1 MGDEAM
7 VSSVAALAILI
18 NQGIGDTI
26 RVSLT
31 PDKMGVR
38 TKEVEV
44 CKNILSSL
52 NLKQFKPKV
61 VSCPGCGR
69 TSSSYFIELTKD
81 INKHIENNMIHGNL
95 SIKMLKISILLS
107 WDVLLMA
114 QVNPST
120 RTSGLVCLG
129 QMNHQVHQYMLMVR
143 R

>member
-1 MGDEAM
+1 M
-7 VSSVAALAILI
+7 S
-18 NQGIGDTI
+18 GIGDTI

-31 PDKMGVR
+31 PDEMGVR

-81 INKHIENNMIHGNL
+81 INKHIKKIYSNYAQKFITLPKSSVQERTNFIIE
-95 SIKMLKISILLS
+95 SIK
-107 WDVLLMA
+107 
-114 QVNPST
+114 
-120 RTSGLVCLG
+120 
-129 QMNHQVHQYMLMVR
+129 
-143 R
+143 